1 MMGPRNLARTALAVF
16 LLLSCAGTT
25 ATALQPQKSSSGTP
39 RSPQPRKAK
48 PKPDAPVPPPQVA
61 SPKVSYKDGLLSIA
75 ANDALLRDVLAQ
87 LHQRTGVTFEG
98 SADMNDRVTV
108 DLGPGPAVQIVAAF
122 LEQTGY
128 NFVITTAAR
137 DPRLLESI
145 QLTRKPSLLENLV
158 PAGIAEE
165 ERAPAPPPAAKP
177 RPKATDD
184 NGWTEEPPASTT
196 PPPLPK

>member
-1 MMGPRNLARTALAVF
+1 MRDFQKAGSGVLAII
-16 LLLSCAGTT
+16 LLLGCT
-25 ATALQPQKSSSGTP
+25 ATAAPAQKAPSSLV
-39 RSPQPRKAK
+39 QK
-48 PKPDAPVPPPQVA
+48 PKPKPKSAAVLATPQVA
-61 SPKVSYKDGLLSIA
+61 SPNVSYKDGLLTIA

-87 LHQRTGVTFEG
+87 LHQRTGVTFDG

-145 QLTRKPSLLENLV
+145 QLTRKPSLLENLA
-158 PAGIAEE
+158 PAGVAEE
-165 ERAPAPPPAAKP
+165 ERAQAPLPAAKP

-196 PPPLPK
+196 PASPPK

>member
-1 MMGPRNLARTALAVF
+1 MKGPRKVARAALALF
-16 LLLSCAGTT
+16 FMFSCAG
-25 ATALQPQKSSSGTP
+25 AALTPQKPSPATP
-39 RSPQPRKAK
+39 RSPEPRR
-48 PKPDAPVPPPQVA
+48 APPNSHAAPAPPRPA
-61 SPKVSYKDGLLSIA
+61 PLNVSYKDGLLSIA

-87 LHQRTGVTFEG
+87 LHQRTGVTFDG

-145 QLTRKPSLLENLV
+145 QLTRKPSLLEDLA
-158 PAGIAEE
+158 PAGVAEE
-165 ERAPAPPPAAKP
+165 ERAPAPAPAAKP

-196 PPPLPK
+196 PAPPPK

>member
-1 MMGPRNLARTALAVF
+1 MMGPRELAPRALAVF
-16 LLLSCAGTT
+16 LLLGCGGTT
-25 ATALQPQKSSSGTP
+25 ATALQPQKPSSATP
-39 RSPQPRKAK
+39 HSPQPRKAK
-48 PKPDAPVPPPQVA
+48 PKPDAPLPSPQVA
-61 SPKVSYKDGLLSIA
+61 PVSVSYKDGLLSIA

-87 LHQRTGVTFEG
+87 LHQRTGVTFDG
-98 SADMNDRVTV
+98 SADINDRVTV

-145 QLTRKPSLLENLV
+145 QLTRKPSLLESLA
-158 PAGIAEE
+158 PAGVAEE
-165 ERAPAPPPAAKP
+165 ERAQAPPAAKP
-177 RPKATDD
+177 RPKTTDD

-196 PPPLPK
+196 PAPPPK